1 MRSTTVTNCTA
12 RGTGDDCFAIWPATY
27 TLQIYTPGLNVITH
41 CTAQVPNLANG
52 GAIYGGVS
60 NRIEDCRFE
69 DLTYGC
75 GILISTTFPVGGNTF
90 SGTTVAQRCDLI
102 RCGGYDPGYQWRAAV
117 QLCLD
122 TYSGGIPGINLNH
135 LNITNSISDGMSIIG
150 GSGSLTNAVAANVN
164 IPDYGIGTGGRNGL
178 WARYDAVGSL
188 TVSNCTIVEYKDDSS
203 NFTFNFVTNISST
216 ISVTVQANPS
226 GLSFAVDGTNYNG
239 AQTFDWMP
247 GSNHVIATSSPQGGG
262 PGIQYV
268 WGSWSDAGAISHTVN
283 PTVDA
288 TYTAG
293 FTTQYYLT
301 MSAGAGGNLS
311 PGSGWEDNGSPVNIS
326 ATASNGYSFGGWT
339 GSGSGSYSGGNNTAA
354 ITMNGPIT
362 QMANFTT
369 QAAVQAMAFV
379 QQPGNVLQGETLV
392 PEVQVQAFGS
402 SGQALAGA
410 EITLSLGGG
419 TGPLAGTLTRFTDA
433 GGIAHF
439 EDLSLSQAGPK
450 TLTATALTGNAPP
463 TNSSSFMVIG
473 PVAALVFTTQ
483 PASAV
488 AGLPFGQQP
497 VLETVDAFGNPTTT
511 GLPAGLMVH
520 VALTNGTG
528 TLLGTTSQDIG
539 TGGNNGVVTFN
550 DLSIDTVGSGNQLLA
565 STSMP
570 TGAPVS
576 GAVLWLDASDPSTLT
591 TNATRVQAWMNK
603 GGGGAGTSGTNLWFT
618 QNTSTLQP
626 WLTNRLNGRP
636 VVTFNKN
643 GSGYGAGCTYL
654 GNIGRYA
661 YTNGGSQMTYFVVAR
676 QSENTA
682 FGWQAPVS
690 FSTTGQ
696 TDGQGSAGVVVLT
709 DGSQGA
715 PYPLGLQRN
724 HPATPMQAD
733 VAVPAVNTAFELTF
747 VDNAGTASLYMTESG
762 GLSRSNTANIVNG
775 ISPYKYGITDVTV
788 GGRLEPDP
796 TTVDNGWDGD
806 VAEVL
811 VYNTALSVADR
822 TSVEN
827 YLTNKWFAPPG
838 GLVVSSAL
846 SAPFAVSPA
855 GSPPRQNVLGILINS
870 DASVTLT
877 YAATPGFPY
886 HIEATTNL
894 LSASWIPLAG
904 SATNAN
910 GSTVIFTDRNP
921 IGGGQ
926 RFYRIISP

>member
-1 MRSTTVTNCTA
+1 
-12 RGTGDDCFAIWPATY
+12 
-27 TLQIYTPGLNVITH
+27 
-41 CTAQVPNLANG
+41 
-52 GAIYGGVS
+52 
-60 NRIEDCRFE
+60 
-69 DLTYGC
+69 
-75 GILISTTFPVGGNTF
+75 
-90 SGTTVAQRCDLI
+90 
-102 RCGGYDPGYQWRAAV
+102 
-117 QLCLD
+117 
-122 TYSGGIPGINLNH
+122 
-135 LNITNSISDGMSIIG
+135 
-150 GSGSLTNAVAANVN
+150 
-164 IPDYGIGTGGRNGL
+164 
-178 WARYDAVGSL
+178 
-188 TVSNCTIVEYKDDSS
+188 
-203 NFTFNFVTNISST
+203 
-216 ISVTVQANPS
+216 
-226 GLSFAVDGTNYNG
+226 
-239 AQTFDWMP
+239 
-247 GSNHVIATSSPQGGG
+247 
-262 PGIQYV
+262 
-268 WGSWSDAGAISHTVN
+268 
-283 PTVDA
+283 
-288 TYTAG
+288 
-293 FTTQYYLT
+293 
-301 MSAGAGGNLS
+301 
-311 PGSGWEDNGSPVNIS
+311 
-326 ATASNGYSFGGWT
+326 
-339 GSGSGSYSGGNNTAA
+339 
-354 ITMNGPIT
+354 
-362 QMANFTT
+362 
-369 QAAVQAMAFV
+369 
-379 QQPGNVLQGETLV
+379 
-392 PEVQVQAFGS
+392 
-402 SGQALAGA
+402 
-410 EITLSLGGG
+410 
-419 TGPLAGTLTRFTDA
+419 LAGTLTRFTDA

-473 PVAALVFTTQ
+473 PVAALAFTTQ
-483 PASAV
+483 PGSAV

-511 GLPAGLMVH
+511 GLPAGLIVH

-565 STSMP
+565 STSMS

-591 TNATRVQAWMNK
+591 TNATRIQAWKNK

-618 QNTSTLQP
+618 QNTTTLQP

-661 YTNGGSQMTYFVVAR
+661 YTNSGSQMTYFVVAR

-715 PYPLGLQRN
+715 PYPLGIQRN
-724 HPATPMQAD
+724 HPATPMQSD

-747 VDNAGTASLYMTESG
+747 VDNAGTASLYLTESG
-762 GLSRSNTANIVNG
+762 GLSRSNSAGIVNG

-846 SAPFAVSPA
+846 SSPFAVSPA
-855 GSPPRQNVLGILINS
+855 GSPPRQNILGILINS

-877 YAATPGFPY
+877 YATTPGFPY